1 MNYQILGHRHGDKV
15 VPQDTF
21 SGICTA
27 LKKTNIK
34 IERGK
39 SREIKTHVL
48 DILRR
53 CGWSE
58 EISVSPHS
66 GITITSQK
74 GDVGLCFQTGNMG
87 RMYADLLKLQTLYTA
102 GSIKSGILIV
112 PTRMSA
118 GVLGNNLVNFE
129 RLTRE
134 MEIFERVITVPLAII
149 GME

>member
-1 MNYQILGHRHGDKV
+1 MNYQIHGHRHGDKV
-15 VPQDTF
+15 VPQNTLND
-21 SGICTA
+21 ICKA
-27 LKKTNIK
+27 LKETIIT

-39 SREIKTHVL
+39 SKEIKTHVL
-48 DILRR
+48 DVLRQ
-53 CGWSE
+53 CGWAE

-102 GSIKSGILIV
+102 GSITSGILIV
-112 PTRMSA
+112 PTLLSA
-118 GVLGNNLVNFE
+118 RGLGNNLVNFE

-134 MEIFERVITVPLAII
+134 MGIFERVITVPLAII